1 MGKREEAKLRNVIID
16 NTENHLAEGYKL
28 VNLLNRNGEYV
39 VCDLTLNDEINDSDK
54 MAVFNL
60 VSPFNLMFMN
70 LQTKIEFSLKTR
82 KPLLV
87 YGLPNSVNATRID
100 DYFSLRVFEYT
111 YLCSLLFP
119 MGFVRIEVVSEGSG
133 KSVESCFPT
142 IRYNPSSMFLVDL
155 MEQID
160 KKYMEECSGNIATL
174 IGVLHNHGFYLSM
187 TSNPK
192 SVVKMSGYGPS
203 TEILPYEYF
212 SKVFGMMDENA
223 DNVPIEQ
230 MLKETAFVRAH
241 SPLDAI
247 VSMKESK

>member
-1 MGKREEAKLRNVIID
+1 MENKLHNVIID
-16 NTENHLAEGYKL
+16 NMGSHLAEGYKL

-39 VCDLTLNDEINDSDK
+39 VCDLTLNEEINDSSN
-54 MAVFNL
+54 MAIFSL

-70 LQTKIEFSLKTR
+70 LQTKIEFAMKTK
-82 KPLLV
+82 KPIIV
-87 YGLPNSVNATRID
+87 YGLPRNASATRVD

-119 MGFVRIEVVSEGSG
+119 MGFVRIEVVSEAGS
-133 KSVESCFPT
+133 EEDDSCFPT
-142 IRYNPSSMFLVDL
+142 IRYNPTSMFLVDL
-155 MEQID
+155 MDRIE
-160 KKYMEECSGNIATL
+160 KKYNEECKGNIATM
-174 IGVLHNHGFYLSM
+174 IGILHNQGFYLSM
-187 TSNPK
+187 TKNPK
-192 SVVKMSGYGPS
+192 TVVKLSGYGPS

-212 SKVFGMMDENA
+212 SKVFGMLEENA
-223 DNVPIEQ
+223 DNVPVDQ